1 MAGEKPEAGHEPA
14 RTGVVRVGE
23 GRGFVLQARRRG
35 GRVVV
40 TAAHCLPELP
50 PLLSLVDERTYA
62 AIIGPIGGE
71 LTVPAECLFLDL
83 IADIAL
89 LGTPDNRAY
98 PAQSATFSAFVE
110 DLAPFR
116 VSLLDDR
123 SEIPVRILSLEGEWL
138 PGQATSFG
146 EGLFLSDC
154 EVIDEMAGS
163 PIVTMDGAAV
173 GVVGTEVD
181 MPMSRLGDRL
191 PSWSM
196 R

>member
-1 MAGEKPEAGHEPA
+1 
-14 RTGVVRVGE
+14 
-23 GRGFVLQARRRG
+23 
-35 GRVVV
+35 
-40 TAAHCLPELP
+40 
-50 PLLSLVDERTYA
+50 
-62 AIIGPIGGE
+62 
-71 LTVPAECLFLDL
+71 L
-83 IADIAL
+83 IAAIAL

-110 DLAPFR
+110 NLAPFR

-123 SEIPVRILSLEGEWL
+123 SEIPAVVARWRIERERRILSLEGAWL
-138 PGQATSFG
+138 RGRVTSFG

-154 EVIDEMAGS
+154 EVVNEMAGS
-163 PIVTMDGAAV
+163 PIETIAGAAV
-173 GVVGTEVD
+173 GVVGTEID